1 MEQNIWI
8 QDGNT
13 FVKGSATTKAHP
25 EGLPKGIYEV
35 KESMT
40 GYYLNRLGD
49 SFVFNYKLYGINNK
63 FIDHFIKTYN
73 NTTGN
78 LGVLFNG
85 IKGTGKTVTAE
96 ELCNRIGLPV
106 IIVKSCKEVNDMLK
120 FLATQINFDCIFFFD
135 EYEKEFRESSS
146 VLSFMDGVHNSQHR
160 KVFLLTTNELDINT
174 NLLGRPSRI
183 RYVRSFGNLPE
194 ETTLELLNDILID
207 KDAIE
212 PVLDLIRQMQIITV
226 DLVKAL
232 AQEVNIHGK
241 DKIDMI
247 RKNFNLEF
255 SNFTYFVE
263 SIELRTGLLK
273 DCPHIDEQLFNK
285 VVESREILCRA
296 SEKPIKEYSDKEW
309 EAKRLLDSGTYI
321 HTDTIISNKEIKYLR
336 IGEEFDD
343 RTIFYID
350 SQKRYVVTS
359 LCGFT
364 MYVIK
369 SGYSTN
375 ASGKLNQIY

>member
-13 FVKGSATTKAHP
+13 FMKGSATTKAHP

-35 KESMT
+35 RESMT
-40 GYYLNRLGD
+40 GYYLNKLGD
-49 SFVFNYKLYGINNK
+49 SFVFNYKLYGINNE
-63 FIDHFIKTYN
+63 FIDHFVKTYN

-96 ELCNRIGLPV
+96 ELCNQLGLPV
-106 IIVKSCKEVNDMLK
+106 IIVKSCKEADDMLK

-135 EYEKEFRESSS
+135 EYEKEFKESSS
-146 VLSFMDGVHNSQHR
+146 VLSFMDGVHNSQYR
-160 KVFLLTTNELDINT
+160 KVFLLTTNELEINS

-207 KDAIE
+207 KSAVE

-232 AQEVNIHGK
+232 AQEVNIHGV

-255 SNFTYFVE
+255 SDFTYLVE
-263 SIELRTGLLK
+263 YMKLDAGSLDGVQNV
-273 DCPHIDEQLFNK
+273 DEQLFEKIIRN
-285 VVESREILCRA
+285 REISRKIVGKTL
-296 SEKPIKEYSDKEW
+296 SELTEE
-309 EAKRLLDSGTYI
+309 ELNAKRAMANIYVSTDSVSV
-321 HTDTIISNKEIKYLR
+321 HKEIKYLKV
-336 IGEEFDD
+336 GDEFDD
-343 RTIFYID
+343 YPIFYINVKKGYIVTCYD
-350 SQKRYVVTS
+350 S
-359 LCGFT
+359 FT
-364 MYVIK
+364 IYVIK

-375 ASGKLNQIY
+375 ASGKFNQIY

>member
-13 FVKGSATTKAHP
+13 FMKGSATTKAHP

-35 KESMT
+35 RESMT
-40 GYYLNRLGD
+40 GYYLNKLGD
-49 SFVFNYKLYGINNK
+49 SFVFNYKLYGINNE
-63 FIDHFIKTYN
+63 FIEHFVKTYN
-73 NTTGN
+73 NTMGN

-96 ELCNRIGLPV
+96 ELCNQLGLPV
-106 IIVKSCKEVNDMLK
+106 IIVKSCKEADDMLK

-135 EYEKEFRESSS
+135 EYEKEFKESSS
-146 VLSFMDGVHNSQHR
+146 VLSFMDGVHNSQYR
-160 KVFLLTTNELDINT
+160 KIFLLPTNELEINS

-207 KDAIE
+207 KSAVE

-232 AQEVNIHGK
+232 AQEVNIHGV

-255 SNFTYFVE
+255 SDFTYLVE
-263 SIELRTGLLK
+263 YIKLGAEALASVQNV
-273 DCPHIDEQLFNK
+273 DEQLFEKIIRN
-285 VVESREILCRA
+285 REISSKSIGKPR
-296 SEKPIKEYSDKEW
+296 SELTEE
-309 EAKRLLDSGTYI
+309 ELDARGAMADAYVR
-321 HTDTIISNKEIKYLR
+321 TDSVSVHKEIKYLKV
-336 IGEEFDD
+336 GDEFDGYPILYINVKKGYIVTCYD
-343 RTIFYID
+343 SFTIYI
-350 SQKRYVVTS
+350 
-359 LCGFT
+359 
-364 MYVIK
+364 IK

-375 ASGKLNQIY
+375 ASGKFNQIY

>member
-1 MEQNIWI
+1 MERNIWI

-13 FVKGSATTKAHP
+13 FMKGSATTKAHP

-35 KESMT
+35 RESMA
-40 GYYLNRLGD
+40 GYYLNKLGD
-49 SFVFNYKLYGINNK
+49 SFVFNYKLYGINNE

-96 ELCNRIGLPV
+96 ELCNQLGLPV
-106 IIVKSCKEVNDMLK
+106 IIVKSCKEADDMLK

-135 EYEKEFRESSS
+135 EYEKEFKESSS
-146 VLSFMDGVHNSQHR
+146 VLSFMDGVHNSRYR
-160 KVFLLTTNELDINT
+160 KVFLLTTNELEINN

-207 KDAIE
+207 KSAVE

-241 DKIDMI
+241 DKIDLI

-255 SNFTYFVE
+255 SDFTYLVE
-263 SIELRTGLLK
+263 YIKLGAESLNGVQNV
-273 DCPHIDEQLFNK
+273 DEQFFEK
-285 VVESREILCRA
+285 IIKSREISRKIIGKPL
-296 SEKPIKEYSDKEW
+296 SELTEKELD
-309 EAKRLLDSGTYI
+309 AKRAMADTYVCTDSVSA
-321 HTDTIISNKEIKYLR
+321 HKEIKYLKV
-336 IGEEFDD
+336 GDEFDS
-343 RTIFYID
+343 RPIFYINVKKGYIVTCYD
-350 SQKRYVVTS
+350 S
-359 LCGFT
+359 FT
-364 MYVIK
+364 IYVIK

-375 ASGKLNQIY
+375 ASGKFNQIY

>member
-13 FVKGSATTKAHP
+13 FMKGSATTKAHP

-49 SFVFNYKLYGINNK
+49 SFVFNYKLYGINNE
-63 FIDHFIKTYN
+63 FIEHFIKTYN

-85 IKGTGKTVTAE
+85 IKGSGKTALAE
-96 ELCNRIGLPV
+96 ELCNRLKLPV
-106 IIVKSCKEVNDMLK
+106 IIVKSCKGEDDMLE

-135 EYEKEFRESSS
+135 EYEKEFKESSS
-146 VLSFMDGVHNSQHR
+146 VLSFMDGVHNSQYR
-160 KVFLLTTNELDINT
+160 KIFLLTTNELEINN

-207 KDAIE
+207 KGAIE
-212 PVLDLIRQMQIITV
+212 PVLDLIRQMQIVTV

-232 AQEVNIHGK
+232 AQEVNIHGV
-241 DKIDMI
+241 DKIDLI

-255 SNFTYFVE
+255 SDFTYLVE
-263 SIELRTGLLK
+263 SIELESGSL
-273 DCPHIDEQLFNK
+273 DGVQNINEQLFEK
-285 VVESREILCRA
+285 IIKSREITRKIIGKPL
-296 SEKPIKEYSDKEW
+296 SELTKEE
-309 EAKRLLDSGTYI
+309 LDAQNTMKDTYI
-321 HTDTIISNKEIKYLR
+321 RTDSISVHKEIKYLK
-336 IGEEFDD
+336 IGDEFDACPIVHINVKKGYIVTCYNTF
-343 RTIFYID
+343 TI
-350 SQKRYVVTS
+350 
-359 LCGFT
+359 
-364 MYVIK
+364 YVIK
-369 SGYSTN
+369 SGYSMN
-375 ASGKLNQIY
+375 ASGKFNQIY

>member
-13 FVKGSATTKAHP
+13 FMKGSAITKAHP

-35 KESMT
+35 RESMT
-40 GYYLNRLGD
+40 GYYLNKLSD
-49 SFVFNYKLYGINNK
+49 SFVFNYKLYGINNE
-63 FIDHFIKTYN
+63 FIDHFVKTYT

-78 LGVLFNG
+78 IGVLFNG

-96 ELCNRIGLPV
+96 ELCNQLGLPV
-106 IIVKSCKEVNDMLK
+106 IIVKSCKEADDMLK

-135 EYEKEFRESSS
+135 EYEKEFKESSS
-146 VLSFMDGVHNSQHR
+146 VLSFMDGVHNSQYR
-160 KVFLLTTNELDINT
+160 KVFLLTTNELEINS

-207 KDAIE
+207 KSAVE

-232 AQEVNIHGK
+232 AQEVNIHGV

-255 SNFTYFVE
+255 SDFTYLVE
-263 SIELRTGLLK
+263 YMTLGARSLDGVQNV
-273 DCPHIDEQLFNK
+273 DEQLFEKIIRN
-285 VVESREILCRA
+285 REISRKIVGKPL
-296 SEKPIKEYSDKEW
+296 SELTEEELNARGVMADIYVST
-309 EAKRLLDSGTYI
+309 DSVST
-321 HTDTIISNKEIKYLR
+321 HKEIKYLKV
-336 IGEEFDD
+336 GDEFDGYP
-343 RTIFYID
+343 IFYINVKKGYIVTCYD
-350 SQKRYVVTS
+350 S
-359 LCGFT
+359 FT
-364 MYVIK
+364 IYVIK

-375 ASGKLNQIY
+375 ASGKFNQIY

>member
-1 MEQNIWI
+1 
-8 QDGNT
+8 
-13 FVKGSATTKAHP
+13 
-25 EGLPKGIYEV
+25 
-35 KESMT
+35 MT

-106 IIVKSCKEVNDMLK
+106 IIVKSCKEVDDMLK

-146 VLSFMDGVHNSQHR
+146 VLSFMDGVHNSQYR
-160 KVFLLTTNELDINT
+160 KIFLLTTNELEINN

-212 PVLDLIRQMQIITV
+212 PVLDLIRQMQIVTV

-232 AQEVNIHGK
+232 AQEVNIHGV
-241 DKIDMI
+241 DKIDLI

-255 SNFTYFVE
+255 SGFTYLVE
-263 SIELRTGLLK
+263 SIELESGSLSNVQN
-273 DCPHIDEQLFNK
+273 INGQLFEK
-285 VVESREILCRA
+285 IIRSREVTRKIERKSPSKLTEEERDA
-296 SEKPIKEYSDKEW
+296 QITMAGAYI
-309 EAKRLLDSGTYI
+309 RTDSV
-321 HTDTIISNKEIKYLR
+321 SVNKEIKYLK
-336 IGEEFDD
+336 IGDEFDD
-343 RTIFYID
+343 RPIFYINA
-350 SQKRYVVTS
+350 KKGYIVT
-359 LCGFT
+359 CYNHFII
-364 MYVIK
+364 YIIK

-375 ASGKLNQIY
+375 ASGKFNQIY

>member
-13 FVKGSATTKAHP
+13 FIKGSATTKAHP

-106 IIVKSCKEVNDMLK
+106 IIVKSCKEVDDMLK

-146 VLSFMDGVHNSQHR
+146 VLSFMDGVHNSQYR
-160 KVFLLTTNELDINT
+160 KIFLLTTNELEINN

-212 PVLDLIRQMQIITV
+212 PVLDLIRQMQIVTV

-232 AQEVNIHGK
+232 AQEVNIHGV
-241 DKIDMI
+241 DKIDLI

-255 SNFTYFVE
+255 SNFIYLVE
-263 SIELRTGLLK
+263 SIELVSDSLSNVQN
-273 DCPHIDEQLFNK
+273 INEQLFEK
-285 VVESREILCRA
+285 IIRSREVTRKIERKSSSKLT
-296 SEKPIKEYSDKEW
+296 KEERDAQITMAGAYI
-309 EAKRLLDSGTYI
+309 RTDSVNV
-321 HTDTIISNKEIKYLR
+321 NKEIKYLK
-336 IGEEFDD
+336 IGDEFDN
-343 RTIFYID
+343 RPIFHINAKKGYI
-350 SQKRYVVTS
+350 VT
-359 LCGFT
+359 CYNHFII
-364 MYVIK
+364 YIIK

-375 ASGKLNQIY
+375 ASGKFNQIY

>member
-13 FVKGSATTKAHP
+13 FMKGSATTKAHP

-35 KESMT
+35 RESMA
-40 GYYLNRLGD
+40 GYYLNKLSD
-49 SFVFNYKLYGINNK
+49 SFVFNYKLYGINNE

-96 ELCNRIGLPV
+96 ELCNQLGLPV
-106 IIVKSCKEVNDMLK
+106 IIVKSCKEADDMLK

-135 EYEKEFRESSS
+135 EYEKEFKESSS
-146 VLSFMDGVHNSQHR
+146 VLSFMDGVHNSQYR
-160 KVFLLTTNELDINT
+160 KVFLLTTNELEINN

-207 KDAIE
+207 KSAVE

-232 AQEVNIHGK
+232 AQEVNIHGV

-255 SNFTYFVE
+255 SDFTYLVE
-263 SIELRTGLLK
+263 SIELEPGSLNGVQN
-273 DCPHIDEQLFNK
+273 INEQLFEK
-285 VVESREILCRA
+285 IIKSREVTRRIIGKSPSKLT
-296 SEKPIKEYSDKEW
+296 KEE
-309 EAKRLLDSGTYI
+309 LDAQSTLTGTYI
-321 HTDTIISNKEIKYLR
+321 RTDSVSVNKEIKYLKV
-336 IGEEFDD
+336 GDEFDD
-343 RTIFYID
+343 RPIFYINV
-350 SQKRYVVTS
+350 KKGYIVT
-359 LCGFT
+359 CYNAFT
-364 MYVIK
+364 IYVIK

-375 ASGKLNQIY
+375 ASGKFNQVY

>member
-8 QDGNT
+8 QDGDT
-13 FVKGSATTKAHP
+13 FMKGSATTKAHP

-35 KESMT
+35 KESMM

-49 SFVFNYKLYGINNK
+49 SFVFNYKLYGINAE
-63 FIDHFIKTYN
+63 FIEHFVKTYN

-96 ELCNRIGLPV
+96 ELCNRLGLPV
-106 IIVKSCKEVNDMLK
+106 IIVKACKEVDDMLK

-135 EYEKEFRESSS
+135 EYEKEFRESSA
-146 VLSFMDGVHNSQHR
+146 VLSFMDGVHNSQYR
-160 KVFLLTTNELDINT
+160 KVFLLTTNELEINS

-194 ETTLELLNDILID
+194 ETTLELLNDILIN
-207 KDAIE
+207 KDAVE

-232 AQEVNIHGK
+232 AQEVNIHGA

-255 SNFTYFVE
+255 SDFTYLVE
-263 SIELRTGLLK
+263 SIELESGALEGVQN
-273 DCPHIDEQLFNK
+273 INEQLFEK
-285 VVESREILCRA
+285 IIKSREITRNITGRPTSKLT
-296 SEKPIKEYSDKEW
+296 EEELV
-309 EAKRLLDSGTYI
+309 AKSAMAGTYI
-321 HTDTIISNKEIKYLR
+321 RTDSISVHKEIKYLK

-343 RTIFYID
+343 RPIFYID
-350 SQKRYVVTS
+350 PKKRYVVTCYNS
-359 LCGFT
+359 FII
-364 MYVIK
+364 YVIK

-375 ASGKLNQIY
+375 ASGKFNQIY

>member
-49 SFVFNYKLYGINNK
+49 SFVFNYKLYGINNE
-63 FIDHFIKTYN
+63 FIDHFVKTYN

-96 ELCNRIGLPV
+96 ELCNRIRLPV

-146 VLSFMDGVHNSQHR
+146 VLSFMDGVHNSQYR
-160 KVFLLTTNELDINT
+160 KIFLLTTNELEINN

-255 SNFTYFVE
+255 SNFTYIVE
-263 SIELRTGLLK
+263 SIELKPTLLK
-273 DCPHIDEQLFNK
+273 NSSNINEQLFNK
-285 VVESREILCRA
+285 IIESREIVRQA
-296 SEKPIKEYSDKEW
+296 AGKPIKEYSEKEL
-309 EAKRLLDSGTYI
+309 EAKKLLEGTYI
-321 HTDTIISNKEIKYLR
+321 RPDTITSNKEIKYFK

-350 SQKRYVVTS
+350 PQKRYVVTS

-369 SGYSTN
+369 SGYTSS
-375 ASGKLNQIY
+375 ASGKFNQIY

>member
-13 FVKGSATTKAHP
+13 FMKGSATTKAHP
-25 EGLPKGIYEV
+25 KGLPKGIYEV
-35 KESMT
+35 RESMA
-40 GYYLNRLGD
+40 GYYLNKLGD
-49 SFVFNYKLYGINNK
+49 SFVFNYKLYGINND
-63 FIDHFIKTYN
+63 FIEHFIKTYN
-73 NTTGN
+73 NTAGN

-96 ELCNRIGLPV
+96 ELCNRLGLPV
-106 IIVKSCKEVNDMLK
+106 IIVKSCKEADDMLK

-135 EYEKEFRESSS
+135 EYEKEFKESST
-146 VLSFMDGVHNSQHR
+146 VLSFMDGVHNSQYR
-160 KVFLLTTNELDINT
+160 KVFLLTTNELEINS

-207 KDAIE
+207 KNAVESI
-212 PVLDLIRQMQIITV
+212 LDLIRQMQIITV

-232 AQEVNIHGK
+232 AQEVNIHGV
-241 DKIDMI
+241 DKIDII

-255 SNFTYFVE
+255 SDFTYLVE
-263 SIELRTGLLK
+263 SIELESGALAGVQN
-273 DCPHIDEQLFNK
+273 INEQLFEK
-285 VVESREILCRA
+285 IIKSREITRNIIG
-296 SEKPIKEYSDKEW
+296 KPILELTKEELD
-309 EAKRLLDSGTYI
+309 AKSAMTGTYI
-321 HTDTIISNKEIKYLR
+321 RTDSVSVHKEIKYLK

-343 RTIFYID
+343 RPIFYID
-350 SQKRYVVTS
+350 PKKRYVVT
-359 LCGFT
+359 CYNTFII
-364 MYVIK
+364 YVIK

-375 ASGKLNQIY
+375 ASGKFNQVY

>member
-8 QDGNT
+8 QDGNA
-13 FVKGSATTKAHP
+13 FMKGSATTKAHP

-35 KESMT
+35 RESMA
-40 GYYLNRLGD
+40 GYYLNKLGD
-49 SFVFNYKLYGINNK
+49 SFVFNYKLYGINNE

-96 ELCNRIGLPV
+96 ELCNQLGLPV
-106 IIVKSCKEVNDMLK
+106 IIVKSCKEADDMLK

-135 EYEKEFRESSS
+135 EYEKEFKESSS
-146 VLSFMDGVHNSQHR
+146 VLSFMDGVHNSQYR
-160 KVFLLTTNELDINT
+160 KVFLLTTNELEINN

-207 KDAIE
+207 KSAVE
-212 PVLDLIRQMQIITV
+212 PVLNLIRQMQIITV

-232 AQEVNIHGK
+232 AQEVNIHGR
-241 DKIDMI
+241 DKIDLI

-255 SNFTYFVE
+255 SDFTYLVE
-263 SIELRTGLLK
+263 SIELESDFLN
-273 DCPHIDEQLFNK
+273 DVQNINEQLFEK
-285 VVESREILCRA
+285 IIKSREITRGIIGKSPSKLT
-296 SEKPIKEYSDKEW
+296 EEEL
-309 EAKRLLDSGTYI
+309 EAQSTIAGAYIRTDSVSV
-321 HTDTIISNKEIKYLR
+321 HKEIKYLKV
-336 IGEEFDD
+336 GDEFDN
-343 RTIFYID
+343 RPIFYINV
-350 SQKRYVVTS
+350 KKGYIVTCYVN
-359 LCGFT
+359 FII
-364 MYVIK
+364 YVIK
-369 SGYSTN
+369 SGYSTS
-375 ASGKLNQIY
+375 ASGKFNQVY

>member
-1 MEQNIWI
+1 MGQNIWI

-13 FVKGSATTKAHP
+13 FMKGSATTKAHP

-49 SFVFNYKLYGINNK
+49 SFVFNYKLYGINNE
-63 FIDHFIKTYN
+63 FIEHFIKTYN

-85 IKGTGKTVTAE
+85 TKGTGKTVTAE
-96 ELCNRIGLPV
+96 ELCNRLELPV
-106 IIVKSCKEVNDMLK
+106 IIVKSCKEEDDMLK
-120 FLATQINFDCIFFFD
+120 FLATQINFDCIFFLD
-135 EYEKEFRESSS
+135 EYEKEFKESSS
-146 VLSFMDGVHNSQHR
+146 VLSFMDGVHNSQYR
-160 KVFLLTTNELDINT
+160 KIFLLTTNKLEIND

-194 ETTLELLNDILID
+194 ETTLELLNDILTD
-207 KDAIE
+207 KGTIE
-212 PVLDLIRQMQIITV
+212 SVLDLIRQMQIITI

-232 AQEVNIHGK
+232 AQEVNIHGV

-255 SNFTYFVE
+255 SDFTYLVE
-263 SIELRTGLLK
+263 SIELESSSLSGVQN
-273 DCPHIDEQLFNK
+273 INEQLFEK
-285 VVESREILCRA
+285 IIKSREITRRIIGKSFSELTKEELDARSIMEGNYIRA
-296 SEKPIKEYSDKEW
+296 
-309 EAKRLLDSGTYI
+309 DSVSI
-321 HTDTIISNKEIKYLR
+321 NKEIKYLK
-336 IGEEFDD
+336 IGDEFDG
-343 RTIFYID
+343 RPIFYINA
-350 SQKRYVVTS
+350 KKGYIVT
-359 LCGFT
+359 CYNAFII
-364 MYVIK
+364 YIIK

-375 ASGKLNQIY
+375 ASGKFNQIY

>member
-13 FVKGSATTKAHP
+13 FMKGSATTKAHP

-106 IIVKSCKEVNDMLK
+106 IIVKSCKEVDDMLK

-146 VLSFMDGVHNSQHR
+146 VLSFMDGVHNSQYR
-160 KVFLLTTNELDINT
+160 KIFLLTTNELEINN

-212 PVLDLIRQMQIITV
+212 PVLDLIRQMQIVTV

-241 DKIDMI
+241 DKIDLI

-255 SNFTYFVE
+255 SDFTYLVE
-263 SIELRTGLLK
+263 SIELESGSLSNVQN
-273 DCPHIDEQLFNK
+273 INEQLFEK
-285 VVESREILCRA
+285 IIKSREITRRIIGKSPSKLT
-296 SEKPIKEYSDKEW
+296 EEE
-309 EAKRLLDSGTYI
+309 LDAQSTMAGTYVRTDSVSI
-321 HTDTIISNKEIKYLR
+321 HKEIKYLKV
-336 IGEEFDD
+336 GDEFDD
-343 RTIFYID
+343 RPIFYINV
-350 SQKRYVVTS
+350 KKGYIVT
-359 LCGFT
+359 CYNNFII
-364 MYVIK
+364 YVIK

-375 ASGKLNQIY
+375 ASGKFNQIY

>member
-13 FVKGSATTKAHP
+13 FMKGSATTKAHP

-35 KESMT
+35 RVSMT

-49 SFVFNYKLYGINNK
+49 SFVFNYKLYGINNE

-96 ELCNRIGLPV
+96 ELCNRLKLPV
-106 IIVKSCKEVNDMLK
+106 IIVKSCKGEDDMLK

-135 EYEKEFRESSS
+135 EYEKEFKESSS
-146 VLSFMDGVHNSQHR
+146 VLSFMDGVHNSQYR
-160 KVFLLTTNELDINT
+160 KIFLLTTNELEIND

-207 KDAIE
+207 KNAIE
-212 PVLDLIRQMQIITV
+212 PVLDLIRQMQIVTV

-232 AQEVNIHGK
+232 AQEVNIHGV
-241 DKIDMI
+241 DKIDLI

-255 SNFTYFVE
+255 SDFTYLVE
-263 SIELRTGLLK
+263 SIELESGSL
-273 DCPHIDEQLFNK
+273 DGVQNINEQLFEK
-285 VVESREILCRA
+285 IIRSREITRKIGT
-296 SEKPIKEYSDKEW
+296 KPLSKLTEEEQD
-309 EAKRLLDSGTYI
+309 AQRTMAGTYVR
-321 HTDTIISNKEIKYLR
+321 TDSVSVHKEIKYLK
-336 IGEEFDD
+336 IGDEFDD
-343 RTIFYID
+343 RPIFYINV
-350 SQKRYVVTS
+350 KKGYIVT
-359 LCGFT
+359 CYNTFII
-364 MYVIK
+364 YVIK

-375 ASGKLNQIY
+375 ASGKFNQIY

>member
-13 FVKGSATTKAHP
+13 FMKGSATTKAHP

-35 KESMT
+35 KESMI

-106 IIVKSCKEVNDMLK
+106 IIVKSCKEVDDMLK

-146 VLSFMDGVHNSQHR
+146 VLSFMDGVHNSQYR
-160 KVFLLTTNELDINT
+160 KIFLLTTNELEINN

-212 PVLDLIRQMQIITV
+212 PVLDLIRQMQIVTV

-232 AQEVNIHGK
+232 AQEVNIHGV
-241 DKIDMI
+241 DKIDLI

-255 SNFTYFVE
+255 SDFTYLVE
-263 SIELRTGLLK
+263 SIELESGSLSNVQN
-273 DCPHIDEQLFNK
+273 INEQLFEK
-285 VVESREILCRA
+285 IIRSREVTRKIERESPSKLTEEERDA
-296 SEKPIKEYSDKEW
+296 QITM
-309 EAKRLLDSGTYI
+309 AGTYI
-321 HTDTIISNKEIKYLR
+321 RTDSVSVNKEIKYLK
-336 IGEEFDD
+336 IGDEFDD
-343 RTIFYID
+343 RPICYINA
-350 SQKRYVVTS
+350 KKGYIVT
-359 LCGFT
+359 CYNHFII
-364 MYVIK
+364 YIIK

-375 ASGKLNQIY
+375 ASGKFNQIY